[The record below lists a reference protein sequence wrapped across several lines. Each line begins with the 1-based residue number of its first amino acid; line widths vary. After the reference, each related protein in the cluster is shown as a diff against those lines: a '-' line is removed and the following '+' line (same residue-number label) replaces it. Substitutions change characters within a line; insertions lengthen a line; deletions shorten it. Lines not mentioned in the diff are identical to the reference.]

1 MSVKPSPCCPKN
13 VCSNKV
19 PVCSFTILSAS
30 TAFRML
36 RSSLFLELF
45 PTGASGILK
54 QVKLGLIFLEERF
67 SDATIFSQIKFDR
80 SFAFLLGRKFVCP
93 SLHLWNDV
101 VGKEYIEFLKRFH
114 AFNMFGIYLMPYV
127 HFFLESFPVSTP
139 TFHQLKF
146 LRGML
151 RVGFGSFVSQLY
163 CIIKK
168 FLPLKYCL
176 ILFFAGSAG
185 CKVNYVKA
193 CVSGGGGC
201 LRTSAVQ
208 RKFVRLTIL
217 LRIRTWWNQGLF
229 YWYEEWFISDIIQ
242 LCYEIQEICFEIS
255 TKFFSTFPEFTSRQS
270 KNQGRR
276 KNKIFIKR
284 KKINNS

>member
-1 MSVKPSPCCPKN
+1 M
-13 VCSNKV
+13 
-19 PVCSFTILSAS
+19 TIALH
-30 TAFRML
+30 
-36 RSSLFLELF
+36 
-45 PTGASGILK
+45 
-54 QVKLGLIFLEERF
+54 
-67 SDATIFSQIKFDR
+67 
-80 SFAFLLGRKFVCP
+80 FLLGSKFVCP

-101 VGKEYIEFLKRFH
+101 VGK
-114 AFNMFGIYLMPYV
+114 AYLMPHV

-229 YWYEEWFISDIIQ
+229 YWYE
-242 LCYEIQEICFEIS
+242 
-255 TKFFSTFPEFTSRQS
+255 
-270 KNQGRR
+270 
-276 KNKIFIKR
+276 
-284 KKINNS
+284 

>member
-1 MSVKPSPCCPKN
+1 MH
-13 VCSNKV
+13 
-19 PVCSFTILSAS
+19 
-30 TAFRML
+30 
-36 RSSLFLELF
+36 
-45 PTGASGILK
+45 
-54 QVKLGLIFLEERF
+54 
-67 SDATIFSQIKFDR
+67 
-80 SFAFLLGRKFVCP
+80 FLLGRKFVCP

-101 VGKEYIEFLKRFH
+101 VGK
-114 AFNMFGIYLMPYV
+114 AYLMPHV

-255 TKFFSTFPEFTSRQS
+255 TKFSTFPEFTSRQS

-284 KKINNS
+284 KKINNSCNFPCNPATAPFN

>member
-1 MSVKPSPCCPKN
+1 M
-13 VCSNKV
+13 
-19 PVCSFTILSAS
+19 CSFTILSAS

-54 QVKLGLIFLEERF
+54 QVKLGLF
-67 SDATIFSQIKFDR
+67 S
-80 SFAFLLGRKFVCP
+80 
-93 SLHLWNDV
+93 
-101 VGKEYIEFLKRFH
+101 
-114 AFNMFGIYLMPYV
+114 
-127 HFFLESFPVSTP
+127 
-139 TFHQLKF
+139 
-146 LRGML
+146 
-151 RVGFGSFVSQLY
+151 
-163 CIIKK
+163 
-168 FLPLKYCL
+168 
-176 ILFFAGSAG
+176 LFFAGSAG

-208 RKFVRLTIL
+208 RKLVRLTIL

-242 LCYEIQEICFEIS
+242 LCYEIQGICFEIS

-276 KNKIFIKR
+276 KNKIFIKKQT
-284 KKINNS
+284 KKKNQQFL

>member
-1 MSVKPSPCCPKN
+1 M
-13 VCSNKV
+13 
-19 PVCSFTILSAS
+19 CSFTILSAS

-54 QVKLGLIFLEERF
+54 QVKIGVIFLEERF

-80 SFAFLLGRKFVCP
+80 SFAFFA
-93 SLHLWNDV
+93 
-101 VGKEYIEFLKRFH
+101 GKEICLPISSPLEWCCWKSVSDASCTFLPWIFPRFH
-114 AFNMFGIYLMPYV
+114 SNLSPTQISSRNAPCRLW
-127 HFFLESFPVSTP
+127 FFRKP
-139 TFHQLKF
+139 T
-146 LRGML
+146 
-151 RVGFGSFVSQLY
+151 VLY
-163 CIIKK
+163 HKKK

-255 TKFFSTFPEFTSRQS
+255 TKFSTFPEFTSRQS

-284 KKINNS
+284 KNKRKKSTIHVL

>member
-1 MSVKPSPCCPKN
+1 M
-13 VCSNKV
+13 
-19 PVCSFTILSAS
+19 CSFTILSAS

-101 VGKEYIEFLKRFH
+101 VGK
-114 AFNMFGIYLMPYV
+114 AYLMPHV

-163 CIIKK
+163 CIIQI
-168 FLPLKYCL
+168 YYH
-176 ILFFAGSAG
+176 S
-185 CKVNYVKA
+185 
-193 CVSGGGGC
+193 
-201 LRTSAVQ
+201 
-208 RKFVRLTIL
+208 
-217 LRIRTWWNQGLF
+217 
-229 YWYEEWFISDIIQ
+229 
-242 LCYEIQEICFEIS
+242 S
-255 TKFFSTFPEFTSRQS
+255 TV
-270 KNQGRR
+270 
-276 KNKIFIKR
+276 
-284 KKINNS
+284 